1 MAAPP
6 HQTKAVPTLTR
17 CCHSVI
23 LRYTHHVIWRRV
35 DPPNP
40 GYSLCYRPTDLKM
53 PHCPLP
59 DVVHK
64 EQKNSELFRR
74 QILTLR
80 HYFSDHLVRPVHEA
94 LAAAAANFVF
104 ENRLKGGDVL
114 LSLVFNDKNSRSLQ
128 ISAKHI
134 VYRKWSLREN
144 RTLHRT
150 IRASHKLTKIILPG
164 KADDRI
170 LGLVAENCPQLQE
183 LDISNSFITDKGLLS
198 ICGVTVTEIPSAKKR
213 GLEEVED
220 EEQEKGEVD
229 RRTGKFVRAAAA
241 RAKEKLDRVRDD
253 PSFMLD
259 LATGRGAA
267 SLLRHKFSSLTERMK
282 PYMDARSSS
291 SSSAASCSSSS
302 CSSISHPW
310 SPQPGLQYSFS
321 GKGCRQLRILDINRT
336 NYPKRTIDASG
347 EVIVDLGLTRDSV
360 LCAAILLQELRVI
373 RWTELGEILQLL
385 EMVYGEAGVEAPK
398 LNLTFLCDNRLT
410 IDKLEVSKR
419 LCPRIKKLDISMFNF
434 SFDDQ
439 DEATAAELSK
449 SSAMYFEFEELRDLE
464 VQYLDDSK
472 TFRTSIQSM
481 SSNLTRIC
489 LNKMMSIS
497 FETLSAIKM
506 NCGCLNTLELYV
518 DNIFVVNQQM
528 TLDQAAQE
536 TVNPPWPT
544 LKSLKLGGMM
554 TTGAVLKYLLEGC
567 LNIRVLCYSLY
578 EDQEHLVTDAF
589 VEDLLQLNPMPALV
603 AFYFEKCVLTEESF
617 FLLVQSLPSLRFLGI
632 LSEWGLDRKG
642 RLAIESYIRGNNL
655 ALDVSSVLDGSGY
668 RLDSPMQDLAN
679 SLA

>member
-1 MAAPP
+1 VAGSQ
-6 HQTKAVPTLTR
+6 QTKTVPSLTR

-40 GYSLCYRPTDLKM
+40 CFSLCYRPADLKM
-53 PHCPLP
+53 PCPLP
-59 DVVHK
+59 DVVDK
-64 EQKNSELFRR
+64 EQKDPELFRR
-74 QILTLR
+74 QMLVLR
-80 HYFSDHLVRPVHEA
+80 RYFSDHLVRPVHEA
-94 LAAAAANFVF
+94 LAAAAVNFVF

-114 LSLVFNDKNSRSLQ
+114 LSLVFNDKHSRSLQ

-144 RTLHRT
+144 RTLHR
-150 IRASHKLTKIILPG
+150 IIGASHKLTKVILPG
-164 KADDRI
+164 KGDDRI
-170 LGLVAENCPQLQE
+170 LAIVAENCPALEE
-183 LDISNSFITDKGLLS
+183 LDVSNSFITDKGLLS
-198 ICGVTVTEIPSAKKR
+198 ICGVTVTEVAARKR
-213 GLEEVED
+213 GFEEVEE
-220 EEQEKGEVD
+220 EEQERGEVD

-241 RAKEKLDRVRDD
+241 RAKVKLDRVRDD
-253 PSFMLD
+253 PSFMVD

-267 SLLRHKFSSLTERMK
+267 SLLRHKFSSLTARMK

-291 SSSAASCSSSS
+291 LPSAASCSSAS
-302 CSSISHPW
+302 CSALSHSW
-310 SPQPGLQYSFS
+310 NPQPGRQYTFS
-321 GKGCRQLRILDINRT
+321 GKGCRQLKMLDINRT

-360 LCAAILLQELRVI
+360 LCAAILLQELRVL

-385 EMVYGEAGVEAPK
+385 EMVYGEAGIQPPK

-410 IDKLEVSKR
+410 IDKLEVAKR
-419 LCPRIKKLDISMFNF
+419 ICPKIKKLDISMFNF

-472 TFRTSIQSM
+472 TFRTSIESM
-481 SSNLTRIC
+481 SANLTRIC

-497 FETLSAIKM
+497 FETLSAIKI
-506 NCGCLNTLELYV
+506 NCGCLNTLEVYV
-518 DNIFVVNQQM
+518 DNIFVVNRQM

-536 TVNPPWPT
+536 TFNPPWPS

-554 TTGAVLKYLLEGC
+554 TTGSVLKYLLEGC

-578 EDQEHLVTDAF
+578 EDQEHLVTDAY
-589 VEDLLQLNPMPALV
+589 VQQLLLLNPMPALV

-617 FLLVQSLPSLRFLGI
+617 FLLVHRLPSLRFLGI

-668 RLDSPMQDLAN
+668 RLDSPVQDLAS